1 MAISLLDIKN
11 GRKIKDEEE
20 INSNIK
26 QPTTSVT
33 TQAISLEDIR
43 SGKTKIK
50 PLIDSNKVKTINND
64 VKEEIISKSKPEVLH
79 KKMPTFLEESEK
91 IKESAKRYS
100 KEPSKN
106 IDKNKKQSKQEQIQ
120 AKENL
125 KLAENNLITRD
136 KEYKKASREYQAKL
150 SKEYK
155 KNNINFQP
163 KFESKTNKKISFQ
176 TKERDDDESQPKIYK
191 LEGVKRNSEKE
202 RAQAEDKLNELK
214 LAQYQYDSA
223 KVNTEGTTYF
233 DRTLGN
239 VIRGAK
245 DLGSVFD
252 ISSKKYKD
260 KDGKT
265 YFLPGYNQLKQEK
278 VSGDY
283 KSGVGKILGDATYNA
298 TKILG
303 STALDAITGGFGG
316 KATYWTDMAAD
327 NFQNVKNQGYD
338 NSKALANTLV
348 STGSE
353 FLTEKILG
361 AFSRKLTG
369 GKSSKLSNI
378 IGDKATKIVKSPKVA
393 NIIGSAGSEAAEEF
407 AQEYI
412 DNLNRLVTLEN
423 STDVNDYKKVFNKDT
438 FKDALYSA
446 GVGAVSGGALTTL
459 DNRDGKQVDNNI
471 KVFENIK
478 EQLEAEKNTLTNQDD
493 ITKYD
498 KAISSI
504 DNYLSKPFSNNKESV
519 IKQISD
525 DVSAFNLNK
534 QQNMEPKSVYTQN
547 LNKNSISNNS
557 ENKIINFMDSAKR
570 YNIDT
575 NNDTMKTIDT
585 KLSERG
591 ILAKFDSGEFINSNE
606 NAFWR
611 SKVDENGQVT
621 REVVFNPNAKT
632 NDLLQNVAVHEL
644 YHDISNT
651 KEGQNISGQLLEFA
665 STKEGY
671 SEARQSLEQ
680 LYSQKYDST
689 STEFKSLIDEEVTAS
704 ILGKKIGDQEFISQL
719 TTEKPSLSKSVYN
732 WIIDKLNKLNKLT
745 GYKKEKIFW
754 NDIKNKFNNAYRNDY
769 ISNGLNTKYSIVS
782 DDSGNKYVNID
793 TNQDIFNGKNVYEQT
808 KIAKRYILD
817 NFRNRNL
824 SIDNS
829 DISVTT
835 KTANEYTHPR
845 TTLQKKDT
853 SSKMKASTEL
863 DNLLAVSEYKYSK
876 PDDGRHSFAKDGW
889 DYYETKFK
897 VGNIE
902 YTGLINIAKNGNK
915 KMLYD
920 ITKLKRNTLISSPVD
935 TATESIGIPFS
946 DKNISQYNNNVKSDI
961 STEYSIQNQKK
972 NTFTIDESSSQSNE
986 NVKYSKDVDGWN
998 EYLNKHFQS
1007 NGTGHT
1013 LSQIKEKSD
1022 VTDRV
1027 QFPMRDSNSNT
1038 ATVSDIPKNTSPISV
1053 DNISQQNNFVN
1064 SNMINNHYVKDTN
1077 RNNNI
1082 NENIVDNVL
1091 KIDANDN
1098 VKTNNSFDIQTIRDN
1113 QPYNQQL
1120 KSIESKIVRIQ
1131 NEITS
1136 NPNIS
1141 GDKMNEL
1148 SNLINQRKEIYNMI
1162 NSPRAEKNTQIN
1174 PYIEMHNQ
1182 LAEEGY
1188 GDKIEIPEYKDN
1200 PSNPDDIVSDN
1211 KKISIKGLK
1220 EDNKVKGAVQ
1230 ELFVNKNYYIDKF
1243 SKDTGNQQIK
1253 YAGDQLNNFRGSA
1266 DWNINVYQQD
1276 SNGNKMGES
1285 LNEIFKDSKQKGID
1299 KILDDYLIHKSNIDR
1314 SARNK
1319 GMANV
1324 TQAESLQF
1332 VQDIEKKYPQ
1342 VKEYSNKVQLY
1353 IDNLRNRMV
1362 EAGLIS
1368 SETAESLKETNPNY
1382 VPYYEELDNV
1392 PIEIDADKITPKKV
1406 VKYAKGGASN
1416 ILNIEKA
1423 LGRYTYS
1430 VEKAIAQNDLYKEIV
1445 STIKERENIGF
1456 DDRTDASDLSQSLYT
1471 DEKTGKKYL
1480 SAFFNG
1486 EMVTAPITANLYN
1499 ELDSKNHKAQQF
1511 VDYLEDSFQTPLS
1524 VVKKANNIRRNL
1536 LTTWNPTFFLTNPLK
1551 DIQDATIN
1559 STDIKGFTK
1568 NYFKAMDEAIKYSD
1582 DYMKFI
1588 AKYGIDSTQG
1598 IYSNDFNTK
1607 NKIDSGL
1614 KKKAITFT
1622 NKVASTNEILEMTP
1636 RYAEYMTTLENGG
1649 TLNEALY
1656 NAREVTTNFGRGG
1669 IITKA
1674 LNNNGFTFLNASVQ
1688 GFDKLCRNFSLQNGA
1703 KAFTNVVIKS
1713 IVIGM
1718 APSVLNH
1725 LLLDDDE
1732 EYKDLSNYVKDNY
1745 YLFKMDNGKF
1755 MRLPKG
1761 RVLSVLGSAARR
1773 TTEGASGEK
1782 DSFDGFGTNAWNQ
1795 VGFNDLGG
1803 NNLLSPMI
1811 QAFGSKNGQA
1821 WYGGDIV
1828 TSRLQKQLPKNQY
1841 DEKTDE
1847 FSIWLGDKLNI
1858 SPKKINYVL
1867 DQYSGGIG
1875 DLTLPLMTKKAENGS
1890 DDLLGKAISP
1900 LRDKF
1905 VTDSVINN
1913 KNVSNFYNVYEK
1925 LEQEKNDV
1933 KASDETILSY
1943 KYLDSKSKEMSEL
1956 YNEKRKI
1963 ENSNKKDSIKYKES
1977 RKIQEQIN
1985 ATAKNALKAYNKVK
1999 KNNNDY
2005 AIVGEFHYKKSKDK
2019 TTGEYKWT
2027 KQRKK

>member
-1 MAISLLDIKN
+1 MGKIDLSKYKKANISVEDDNIQSKKIDLSNYKKAENVGEMILFEDQLPKFPNLMPKERNNREQNKN
-11 GRKIKDEEE
+11 LNG
-20 INSNIK
+20 
-26 QPTTSVT
+26 
-33 TQAISLEDIR
+33 TQLKR
-43 SGKTKIK
+43 
-50 PLIDSNKVKTINND
+50 
-64 VKEEIISKSKPEVLH
+64 
-79 KKMPTFLEESEK
+79 MPTFIEETDR
-91 IKESAKRYS
+91 IRQSAMKYS
-100 KEPSKN
+100 KEPSKK
-106 IDKNKKQSKQEQIQ
+106 IEKNKKQSKEDKEQAKKYLEL

-125 KLAENNLITRD
+125 GTKQHEYDLANKTYHN
-136 KEYKKASREYQAKL
+136 KL
-150 SKEYK
+150 SEEYK
-155 KNNINFQP
+155 KNNIDFWP
-163 KFESKTNKKISFQ
+163 KFESNKKVDFK
-176 TKERDDDESQPKIYK
+176 TKDADKKMSGLKEYD
-191 LEGVKRNSEKE
+191 LEKVNKNSEADRKL
-202 RAQAEDKLNELK
+202 AEDKLNELK
-214 LAQYQYDSA
+214 FAQYQYDSA
-223 KVNTEGTTYF
+223 KVNTEDTTYF

-239 VIRGAK
+239 VVRGAK

-252 ISSKKYKD
+252 VSSSKYKGD
-260 KDGKT
+260 DGKT
-265 YFLPGYNQLKQEK
+265 YFLPSYNQLKQEK

-283 KSGVGKILGDATYNA
+283 KSGLGKILGDSTYNA

-303 STALDAITGGFGG
+303 STVLDAITGGFGG

-353 FLTEKILG
+353 FLTEKLIG
-361 AFSRKLTG
+361 GVAKGLTG
-369 GKSSKLSNI
+369 GKSSQLSNI

-393 NIIGSAGSEAAEEF
+393 NIIGSAGSEAVEEF

-412 DNLNRLVTLEN
+412 DNLNMLATLEN
-423 STDVNDYKKVFNKDT
+423 STDVKDYLKVFNKDT

-446 GVGAVSGGALTTL
+446 GVGAVSGGALSAIN
-459 DNRDGKQVDNNI
+459 NRDGKQVDNNI

-478 EQLEAEKNTLTNQDD
+478 DQLETKKNTLTNQDE

-498 KAISSI
+498 KAISNI
-504 DNYLSKPFSNNKESV
+504 DNYLSKPFSNNNENI

-534 QQNMEPKSVYTQN
+534 QQDAESKSAYAQN
-547 LNKNSISNNS
+547 LNKNSINDNSNN
-557 ENKIINFMDSAKR
+557 KMINFMDSAKR

-591 ILAKFDSGEFINSNE
+591 ILAKFDSTEFINSNE

-611 SKVDENGQVT
+611 SKVDENGQVI

-651 KEGQNISGQLLEFA
+651 KEGQNISSQLLEFA
-665 STKEGY
+665 STKDGY
-671 SEARQSLEQ
+671 SETRQSLEQ

-754 NDIKNKFNNAYRNDY
+754 NDIKNKFNNAYRSDY
-769 ISNGLNTKYSIVS
+769 VSNGLNTRYSIVS

-829 DISVTT
+829 GISVTT

-897 VGNIE
+897 IGNIE
-902 YTGLINIAKNGNK
+902 YTGLINVAKNGNK

-920 ITKLKRNTLISSPVD
+920 ITQLKRNTLISSPVD

-946 DKNISQYNNNVKSDI
+946 NKNISQYDNNVNSD
-961 STEYSIQNQKK
+961 TFTKYSIQNQEK
-972 NTFTIDESSSQSNE
+972 NTFPIDESSSQYNE
-986 NVKYSKDVDGWN
+986 SVKYSKNVDGWN

-1013 LSQIKEKSD
+1013 LSQIKEKTD
-1022 VTDRV
+1022 VSDRV
-1027 QFPMRDSNSNT
+1027 QSPMQDSDNNVTAVSN
-1038 ATVSDIPKNTSPISV
+1038 IPKNVSMVST
-1053 DNISQQNNFVN
+1053 DNISQRNNYIN
-1064 SNMINNHYVKDTN
+1064 SNTINKVNQ
-1077 RNNNI
+1077 NNNI
-1082 NENIVDNVL
+1082 GANMTNDVL
-1091 KIDANDN
+1091 KIDSQANT
-1098 VKTNNSFDIQTIRDN
+1098 KKKKSFDIQTIRDN
-1113 QPYNQQL
+1113 QPYSQEL
-1120 KSIESKIVRIQ
+1120 KSIEAKIFKIQ

-1136 NPNIS
+1136 NPDVNTN
-1141 GDKMNEL
+1141 KVNEL
-1148 SNLINQRKEIYNMI
+1148 IGLIEKRKELHNIL
-1162 NSPRAEKNTQIN
+1162 NSPKVKSDSKIN

-1182 LAEEGY
+1182 LAEENNGN
-1188 GDKIEIPEYKDN
+1188 KIDVPKYKDM
-1200 PSNPDDIVSDN
+1200 PSDPNSLVDDN
-1211 KKISIKGLK
+1211 KKISVNDLK
-1220 EDNKVKGAVQ
+1220 KDNKMWGAVQ
-1230 ELFVNKNYYIDKF
+1230 ELVVNRNHYIDKF
-1243 SKDTGNQQIK
+1243 SKETGNKQIK

-1276 SNGNKMGES
+1276 SNGNKIGSS
-1285 LNEIFKDSKQKGID
+1285 LKEIFTASKKEGLD
-1299 KILDDYLIHKSNIDR
+1299 KVLDDYLIHKSNIDR
-1314 SARNK
+1314 AARNK

-1342 VKEYSNKVQLY
+1342 VKEYSKNVQTY
-1353 IDNLRNRMV
+1353 IENLRNRMV
-1362 EAGLIS
+1362 DAGLMS
-1368 SETAESLKETNPNY
+1368 TEMAETLKETNPNY
-1382 VPYYEELDNV
+1382 VPYYEELDSLSV
-1392 PIEIDADKITPKKV
+1392 EKSADKLMPKKV
-1406 VKYAKGGASN
+1406 VKRAKGGASN

-1423 LGRYTYS
+1423 LGRYSYS

-1456 DDRTDASDLSQSLYT
+1456 DDRKDAADLSQSLYI
-1471 DEKTGKKYL
+1471 DEKTGKRYL

-1486 EMVTAPITANLYN
+1486 EMVTAPISVDLYN

-1511 VDYLEDSFQTPLS
+1511 VDYLEESFETPLKAI
-1524 VVKKANNIRRNL
+1524 KKANNIRRNL
-1536 LTTWNPTFFLTNPLK
+1536 LTTWNPVFFLTNPLK

-1559 STDIKGFTK
+1559 STDVKGFTK
-1568 NYFKAMDEAIKYSD
+1568 NYSKAMYEATKYSD
-1582 DYMKFI
+1582 NYMKFI

-1598 IYSNDFNTK
+1598 IYSNDSKVNLISNDK
-1607 NKIDSGL
+1607 GVSNLRNKTANFI
-1614 KKKAITFT
+1614 
-1622 NKVASTNEILEMTP
+1622 NKVASVNEILEMTP

-1669 IITKA
+1669 IIAKA
-1674 LNNNGFTFLNASVQ
+1674 LNNNGFTFLNASIQ
-1688 GFDKLCRNFSLQNGA
+1688 GFDKLCRNFSKQNGA
-1703 KAFTNVVIKS
+1703 KAFTNILIKS

-1718 APSVLNH
+1718 TPSVINH

-1732 EYKDLSNYVKDNY
+1732 DYKDTPNYVKDNY
-1745 YLFKMDNGKF
+1745 YLFKGNDGKLN
-1755 MRLPKG
+1755 RLPKG
-1761 RVLSVLGSAARR
+1761 RVIGFFGSTARR
-1773 TTEGASGEK
+1773 VLEGATGEEN
-1782 DSFDGFGTNAWNQ
+1782 SFDDYLSSSWSQ
-1795 VGFNDLGG
+1795 VGFNDLSG
-1803 NNLLSPMI
+1803 NNLLSPI
-1811 QAFGSKNGQA
+1811 NQAFGSKNGTA

-1828 TSRLQKQLPKNQY
+1828 SSRLQSEKPKNQY

-1847 FSIWLGDKLNI
+1847 FSKWLGGKINV

-1867 DQYSGGIG
+1867 DQYSGGVG
-1875 DLTLPLMTKKAENGS
+1875 DILLPFMTKRAENGS
-1890 DDLLGKAISP
+1890 DNIISKLGAP

-1905 VTDSVINN
+1905 TTDSVINN
-1913 KNVSNFYNVYEK
+1913 KNISIFYDTLEK
-1925 LEQEKNDV
+1925 YNAEQRDKNAKDEDV
-1933 KASDETILSY
+1933 LSY
-1943 KYLDSKSKEMSEL
+1943 KYLYTKSREISEL
-1956 YNEKRKI
+1956 YNKKRDI
-1963 ENSNKKDSIKYKES
+1963 ENSNKKDSVKYKES
-1977 RKIQEQIN
+1977 RDVQKTIN
-1985 ATAKNALKAYNKVK
+1985 TIAKEALNNYKKVK
-1999 KNNNDY
+1999 KSGSDY
-2005 AIVGEFHYKKSKDK
+2005 AIVGEFAYKKKKDK
-2019 TTGEYKWT
+2019 PTGEYKWT
-2027 KQRKK
+2027 KQNKK